1 MRVGKMR
8 LLTKPVDPARGVAWR
23 KGLFYRPGTDHPV
36 RIVVVCVFS
45 RLALAFPVVLK
56 VRTGRIAGERSLGVS
71 EFTLLINVMT
81 GSLSY
86 PGRVCKTFE
95 ELLNAEIV

>member
-1 MRVGKMR
+1 MR
-8 LLTKPVDPARGVAWR
+8 LLSKPVDPARGVAWR
-23 KGLFYRPGTDHPV
+23 EALFYRPGTDPV